1 MAWTLDR
8 CIRADTNALTA
19 GVDMH
24 WRLVSND
31 HDLR

>member
-1 MAWTLDR
+1 LIGAS
-8 CIRADTNALTA
+8 ADTNAMTA
-19 GVDMH
+19 GVDMHH